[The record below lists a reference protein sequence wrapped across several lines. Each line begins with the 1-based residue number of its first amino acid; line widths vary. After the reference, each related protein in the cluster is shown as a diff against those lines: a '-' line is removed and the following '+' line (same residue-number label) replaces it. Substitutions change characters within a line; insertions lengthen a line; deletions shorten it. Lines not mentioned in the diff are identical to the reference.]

1 MRLLVLSNPLARNLV
16 LLERL
21 PEDTTITVS
30 DKPEGLRDAA
40 PEADV
45 ILNCIGDGVLLREV
59 WPLARNVK
67 WVHSL
72 AAGVEGVCFPEL
84 RDSVVPLTNARGVY
98 KRSLAEFAVA
108 AMLFFAKDLRRMV
121 RNQAGARWEP
131 FDIEELHG
139 CLAAIIG
146 YGEIGRAVGEL
157 ARCFGMHVRGL
168 GRKHTV
174 EERRELLTA
183 ADYVVVSAPLTPDT
197 RGLIADADL
206 AVMKPTAVLI
216 NIGRGPVIDEGA
228 LVRALDRGAIR
239 GAALD
244 VFDQEPLPPE
254 HSFWRMENVL
264 ISPHCADHTPTW
276 IEDATEF
283 FLSNFQ
289 RFVRG
294 EPLENVVDKRAGY

>member
-1 MRLLVLSNPLARNLV
+1 MRLLVISNPLARNLV

-30 DKPEGLRDAA
+30 DKREGLEDAA

-45 ILNCIGDGVLLREV
+45 ILNCIGNGVLLREM
-59 WPLARNVK
+59 WPLARSVK

-72 AAGVEGVCFPEL
+72 AAGVEGVCFREL
-84 RDSVVPLTNARGVY
+84 RDSPVPLTNARGVY

-121 RNQAGARWEP
+121 RNQEAARWEP

-139 CLAAIIG
+139 HTLAIVG
-146 YGEIGRAVGEL
+146 YGEIGRAVGEM
-157 ARCFGMHVRGL
+157 ARAFGMHARGL

-174 EERRELLTA
+174 EERRELLA
-183 ADYVVVSAPLTPDT
+183 SADYVVAAAPSTPET
-197 RGLIADADL
+197 LGLIGESEVS
-206 AVMKPTAVLI
+206 VMKPTAVLI
-216 NIGRGPVIDEGA
+216 NIGRGPVVDEAA

-244 VFDQEPLPPE
+244 VFNDEPLPEGHP
-254 HSFWRMENVL
+254 FWRMENVL
-264 ISPHCADHTPTW
+264 LSPHCADHTPTW

-283 FLSNFQ
+283 FIANFE
-289 RFVRG
+289 RFVKG
-294 EPLENVVDKRAGY
+294 EPLANVVDKQAGY